1 MDMQQILIIIIKT
14 VPYLVLFIL
23 PFRGRLCHSAGY
35 TIGFGAVCS
44 AIFSSLHMYIIRCF
58 GQSIPAK
65 LLMSV
70 LSIGLMVFLARW
82 LINISLFSF
91 LFLILMCKNYID
103 IILLAGGELYPL
115 FREESAAL
123 CCAAASLAFMAATLP
138 LCYLLLKNFLST
150 VFDVS
155 EHLSFWKYLWVLP
168 AFYFLMYRLLIYPR
182 ALHAGT
188 GVYPDSEYL
197 APFWIAMVLISYFFL
212 FRVMVEILRSVE
224 LKEQLHSAGLLA
236 QMQKEQYIALQNSI
250 EEARRNRHDLKQQLI
265 VIREYIRQ
273 GEYQEAVVYIGRCL
287 EINSCQVENFC
298 SNYAVNSIVRYYAGM
313 ARANQIETKISIDL
327 PEPFDFSEIDF
338 CTLLGNL
345 MLNAVEAGIRK
356 KSGKRYIHLQMA
368 PAGSDMLAL
377 TISNAYDGEVCIKD
391 GVFYS
396 SKRDGEGI
404 GTVSVRHIVK
414 KNQGILKYRYENGVF
429 ETSIL
434 LRFPGQGKS
443 MDIRCPV

>member
-1 MDMQQILIIIIKT
+1 MDLQQILIIIVKT

-23 PFRGRLCHSAGY
+23 PFRGRLYHSAGY

-44 AIFSSLHMYIIRCF
+44 AFFSSLHVFLIRCF
-58 GQSIPAK
+58 GQSIPTK
-65 LLMSV
+65 LLLSG
-70 LSIGLMVFLARW
+70 LSIALMVFLVRW
-82 LINISLFSF
+82 LIHIPLFSF

-115 FREESAAL
+115 FREEDAPL
-123 CCAAASLAFMAATLP
+123 FCIFASLALMAATLP

-150 VFDVS
+150 VFDYS
-155 EHLSFWKYLWVLP
+155 EHLTFWRYLWVLP
-168 AFYFLMYRLLIYPR
+168 AFYYLMYRLIIYPR
-182 ALHAGT
+182 ALHPGAARYT
-188 GVYPDSEYL
+188 DSGYL
-197 APFWIAMVLISYFFL
+197 APFWIATVLISYFFL
-212 FRVMVEILRSVE
+212 FRVMDEILKSVE
-224 LKEQLHSAGLLA
+224 LREQLHSAALLA
-236 QMQKEQYIALQNSI
+236 QMQKEQYMALQNSI

-265 VIREYIRQ
+265 VIREYIKQ
-273 GEYQEAVVYIGRCL
+273 EEYTEAAGYIGRCL
-287 EINSCQVENFC
+287 ELNSCQVENFC
-298 SNYAVNSIVRYYAGM
+298 SNYAVNSIVRYYVGM
-313 ARANQIETKISIDL
+313 ARSNQIETKISIEL
-327 PEPFDFSEIDF
+327 PEPFDFPEIDF

-356 KSGKRYIHLQMA
+356 KSGERYIHLQMA

-377 TISNAYDGEVCIKD
+377 TISNAYNGEVCIKD

-396 SKRDGEGI
+396 SKRDSEGI

-414 KNQGILKYRYENGVF
+414 KNQGILKYRYDNGVF

-434 LRFPGQGKS
+434 LRIPHRGKS